1 MNVYELQAVLR
12 LDTGEFLRSASEA
25 DMAFR
30 SLGDGIG
37 EAAAGMA
44 ENASGIAGA
53 LGEILSVFGGE
64 SGGVLSQAAEGTA
77 ALMEP
82 FDETLGGRIGDAAA
96 AFSVLRDA
104 LAEVLSPTEAQAGAQ
119 EALGAALDGSAGG
132 LKQNADMLG
141 ALPGLLEAASGALGQ
156 WASDA
161 ASRFGES
168 AGAAEEGGGRIADVL
183 TGRIPEA
190 VSTVIGAAAALPVA
204 FADAGQ
210 QMASGLAGGFASVW
224 EAAAA
229 GIRQKI
235 GSLVDGVKDL
245 LGIRSPSR
253 VFADI
258 GGNMARGLALGWERE
273 FGPAERS
280 VSSGIGGLVPSP
292 AQADRL
298 DFKDS
303 AIGRSS
309 AAGIASLTAAE
320 GRGEQLRPVEIR
332 LMLDGREAAEALY
345 NPLTQVGMRLGRSG
359 ASDTGWR

>member
-12 LDTGEFLRSASEA
+12 LDTGDFLRAASEA
-25 DMAFR
+25 GAAFR
-30 SLGDGIG
+30 SLGNGIG
-37 EAAAGMA
+37 ETAAGMA
-44 ENASGIAGA
+44 ENASGIAEA
-53 LGEILSVFGGE
+53 LGGILSVFGGE
-64 SGGVLSQAAEGTA
+64 GGGILAQAAEGTA
-77 ALMEP
+77 ALMKP
-82 FDETLGGRIGDAAA
+82 FDETIGGRIGDAAA

-104 LAEVLSPTEAQAGAQ
+104 LAEILSPTEAQAGAQ
-119 EALGAALDGSAGG
+119 EALGTALDGSADG
-132 LKQNADMLG
+132 LQRNTEGLG
-141 ALPGLLEAASGALGQ
+141 ALPGLFEVASGALGQ

-161 ASRFGES
+161 SSRFSES

-190 VSTVIGAAAALPVA
+190 VSSVIGAVSALPGA
-204 FADAGQ
+204 FAEAGQ
-210 QMASGLAGGFASVW
+210 QMASGLSGGFASVW

-229 GIRQKI
+229 GIRQKVS
-235 GSLVDGVKDL
+235 SLVDGVKDL

-258 GGNMARGLALGWERE
+258 GGNMARGLALGWDRE
-273 FGPAERS
+273 FGAAERS

-292 AQADRL
+292 APADRL

-320 GRGEQLRPVEIR
+320 GGGERLRPVEIR

-345 NPLTQVGMRLGRSG
+345 DPMRQVGMRRGV
-359 ASDTGWR
+359 SDGEWR